1 MLHHRIQHLGCRYH
15 LLSST
20 VYLSDDR
27 LLDDRNTLQRD
38 LHAHIASGDHDA
50 VRSLY
55 NLINVVHP
63 LLVLDLRNNIDVP
76 AAILIQKQ
84 AHLADVFSSAGK

>member
-1 MLHHRIQHLGCRYH
+1 MLHHGVQHLGCRYH

-20 VYLSDDR
+20 VHLPDDR
-27 LLDDRNTLQRD
+27 LLDDRDTLQRN
-38 LHAHIASGDHDA
+38 LHAHIASRDHDA
-50 VRSLY
+50 VRRLY

-63 LLVLDLRNNIDVP
+63 LLILDLRNNIDVS

-84 AHLADVFSSAGK
+84 AHLADVFGSAGK